1 MRRVRR
7 PGAHLVTEA
16 REPRSEDIASRERR
30 YLIMM
35 GFRIVCFVATVVLY
49 AQGAGWY
56 AAFPAAGA
64 IVIPY
69 FAVVFANAARVPA
82 SGKGFR
88 AYEPNL
94 PVRHQPPGPESGDG
108 TPGAGHNTGGDA
120 GHGTPGSGEDQ

>member
-49 AQGAGWY
+49 AQA
-56 AAFPAAGA
+56 PA
-64 IVIPY
+64 
-69 FAVVFANAARVPA
+69 
-82 SGKGFR
+82 
-88 AYEPNL
+88 
-94 PVRHQPPGPESGDG
+94 G
-108 TPGAGHNTGGDA
+108 TPRSPLPAR
-120 GHGTPGSGEDQ
+120 S